1 MSVIDPSVPR
11 RRFWSDDVGGRDV
24 CPSCGHA
31 LINEQQTY
39 MMAVRQ
45 GGETTPFI
53 VGVKAGYFCPECPTV
68 VLDRLGF
75 EEYARTGIKNNRPG
89 KFAVFGLLDLAAIPP
104 DRQGEPIG
112 SEGNPIPL
120 VKFLPDEG
128 RPKAGVGG
136 GKPSTRKPRAKGK
149 KRK

>member
-1 MSVIDPSVPR
+1 
-11 RRFWSDDVGGRDV
+11 
-24 CPSCGHA
+24 
-31 LINEQQTY
+31 